1 MIPVDNN
8 TGEKNDQKNF
18 KDEHK
23 NSLQIRY
30 RERRHTIV
38 GIKDWRSSRDLKRPL
53 RSTRRKHVFSEST
66 HNSRKYK
73 KDKVEIDF
81 DSVTSN
87 IELVGEEKVNTPTGF
102 CVFILLFFD
111 FMTLVFLLNVAGSWD
126 I

>member
-53 RSTRRKHVFSEST
+53 RSANRRKHVFSEST

-102 CVFILLFFD
+102 LCFYLIIF
-111 FMTLVFLLNVAGSWD
+111 
-126 I
+126 